1 MEEEVS
7 FEALLKLRDQVGL
20 KSFKEFESEMLF
32 KNKSEKSQNKNKKS
46 KNEVNEDDEAPLEI
60 SSKKPFKKNKNTA
73 YRQSQPRTRDP
84 RFDNR
89 IGTFNEE
96 KFQKNYDFAFKMRD
110 QEVEDL
116 KATQKNEEKPD
127 KRKKFLIQRIENQKR
142 ENAKKFVNKA
152 RNSNKKVEVLSDGTK
167 FYKTKKLQRTEDL
180 VNKFLELKNSGKLEK
195 HLDKRRKKIAG
206 KERKKMNIEK

>member
-1 MEEEVS
+1 MDDEVS

-20 KSFKEFESEMLF
+20 KSFKEFESKVLF
-32 KNKSEKSQNKNKKS
+32 KNKSEKSQNKRSSKKI
-46 KNEVNEDDEAPLEI
+46 NNEDDEAPLEI
-60 SSKKPFKKNKNTA
+60 SSKKPFKKNKHRAN
-73 YRQSQPRTRDP
+73 RQFQPRTRDP

-96 KFQKNYDFAFKMRD
+96 KFQKKYDFAFKMRD
-110 QEVEDL
+110 QELEHL
-116 KATQKNEEKPD
+116 KATQKNEQKED
-127 KRKKFLIQRIENQKR
+127 KRKKYLIQRIENQKR
-142 ENAKKFVNKA
+142 ENSKKFSNKV

-180 VNKFLELKNSGKLEK
+180 VNKFIELKNSGKLEK
-195 HLDKRRKKIAG
+195 HLDKRRKKQAG

>member
-1 MEEEVS
+1 MS
-7 FEALLKLRDQVGL
+7 FEALLKLRDHVGL
-20 KSFKEFESEMLF
+20 KSFNTFESEVLF
-32 KNKSEKSQNKNKKS
+32 KNKSQKTQNKRSRKELND
-46 KNEVNEDDEAPLEI
+46 EDDEAPLEI

-73 YRQSQPRTRDP
+73 NRQFQPRTRDP

-96 KFQKNYDFAFKMRD
+96 KFKKNYEFAFQIRD
-110 QEVEDL
+110 QEIEEL
-116 KATQKNEEKPD
+116 KASQKKEEKHD
-127 KRKKFLIQRIENQKR
+127 KRKKYLIQRMENQKR
-142 ENAKKFVNKA
+142 ENLKKFDKKV

-180 VNKFLELKNSGKLEK
+180 VNKFIELKNSGQLEK
-195 HLDKRRKKIAG
+195 HLDKRRKKQAG